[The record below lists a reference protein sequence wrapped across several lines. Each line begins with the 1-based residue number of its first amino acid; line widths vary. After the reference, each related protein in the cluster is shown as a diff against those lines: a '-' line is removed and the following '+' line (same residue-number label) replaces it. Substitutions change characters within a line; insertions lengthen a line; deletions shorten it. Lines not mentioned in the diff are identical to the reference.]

1 MSRHWRHQCRGRYET
16 LILFFCEELT
26 MTTVHV
32 VQRFLTILAIP
43 LLVTLPLAAQNQVR
57 ILQSNAA
64 GDRVHIID
72 PVTNKVVGE
81 IPGIEAAHGVTASPD
96 ASRIYVSNEADDTLD
111 VADARTLKVIKKI
124 PLSGRP
130 NNISIS
136 PDGRRVYVGIRQ
148 AVGNNPGVADVIDTA
163 SLAKI
168 KSIRT
173 EGPVHNLYVTPDGKN
188 VVAGDA
194 SENGYVSVLDTQ
206 TDAPAWSVKLGHN
219 IRPMAMSK
227 NPDGSTRSVFV
238 QIGTFNGFVV
248 VDFKTRKEVAR
259 ITLPKLAAGRIP
271 LITGSSE
278 SHGLAVT
285 SDQKILV
292 VCSRLNNALY
302 SYSLPDLKLLGTANL
317 SGKGAAWVTLT
328 PDGKRAYVAD
338 PVGNSTL
345 VVDIPTM
352 KEVAKIP
359 VGQVPKRNHT
369 MVIPARSTN
378 E

>member
-1 MSRHWRHQCRGRYET
+1 
-16 LILFFCEELT
+16 

-32 VQRFLTILAIP
+32 VQRCLTPLVIL
-43 LLVTLPLAAQNQVR
+43 LLLALPLAGQNQVR

-64 GDRVHIID
+64 GDRVDIID

-81 IPGIEAAHGVTASPD
+81 ILGIEAAHGITASPD
-96 ASRIYVSNEADDTLD
+96 ATRIYVSNEADETLD
-111 VADARTLKVIKKI
+111 VADAKTLKVTKKI
-124 PLSGRP
+124 PLSGHP
-130 NNISIS
+130 NNIAIS
-136 PDGRRVYVGIRQ
+136 PDGRRVYVGIHQ
-148 AVGNNPGVADVIDTA
+148 KVGDNPGVADVIDTA
-163 SLAKI
+163 SLSKI

-173 EGPVHNLYVTPDGKN
+173 EGPVHNIYVTPDGKN
-188 VVAGDA
+188 VVAGDG
-194 SENGYVSVLDTQ
+194 SDHGYVSVLDTQ
-206 TDAPAWSVKLGHN
+206 TDAPAWSVKLEHS
-219 IRPMAMSK
+219 IRPMAISK
-227 NPDGSTRSVFV
+227 NPDGSTRSIFV
-238 QIGTFNGFVV
+238 QVGDFNGFAVI
-248 VDFKTRKEVAR
+248 DFKARKEVAR
-259 ITLPKLAAGRIP
+259 ITLPNISPGRIP
-271 LITGSSE
+271 MINGSAE

-285 SDQKILV
+285 ADQKILI

-302 SYSLPDLKLLGTANL
+302 SYSLPDLKLVGTADL

-369 MVIPARSTN
+369 MVIPARAATN
-378 E
+378 

>member
-1 MSRHWRHQCRGRYET
+1 
-16 LILFFCEELT
+16 

-32 VQRFLTILAIP
+32 LQRCLTPLVIL
-43 LLVTLPLAAQNQVR
+43 LLLALPLAGQNQVR

-64 GDRVHIID
+64 GDRVDIID

-81 IPGIEAAHGVTASPD
+81 ILGIEAAHGITASPD
-96 ASRIYVSNEADDTLD
+96 ATRIYVSNEADETLD
-111 VADARTLKVIKKI
+111 VADAKTLKVTKKI
-124 PLSGRP
+124 PLSGHP
-130 NNISIS
+130 NNIAIS
-136 PDGRRVYVGIRQ
+136 PDGRRVYVGIHQ
-148 AVGNNPGVADVIDTA
+148 KVGDNPGVADVIDTA
-163 SLAKI
+163 SLSKI

-173 EGPVHNLYVTPDGKN
+173 EGPVHNIYVTPDGKN
-188 VVAGDA
+188 VVAGDG
-194 SENGYVSVLDTQ
+194 SDHGYVSVLDTQ
-206 TDAPAWSVKLGHN
+206 TDAPAWSVKLEHS
-219 IRPMAMSK
+219 IRPMAISK
-227 NPDGSTRSVFV
+227 NPDGSTRSIFV
-238 QIGTFNGFVV
+238 QVGDFNGFAVI
-248 VDFKTRKEVAR
+248 DFKARKEVAR
-259 ITLPKLAAGRIP
+259 ITLPNIAPGRIP
-271 LITGSSE
+271 MINGSAE

-285 SDQKILV
+285 ADQKILI

-302 SYSLPDLKLLGTANL
+302 SYSLPDLKLVGTADL

-369 MVIPARSTN
+369 MVIPARAATN
-378 E
+378 

>member
-1 MSRHWRHQCRGRYET
+1 MKTNYMIQRCLMS
-16 LILFFCEELT
+16 
-26 MTTVHV
+26 
-32 VQRFLTILAIP
+32 LAI
-43 LLVTLPLAAQNQVR
+43 LLFTLPLAAQNQVR

-81 IPGIEAAHGVTASPD
+81 ILGIEAAHGITASPD

-111 VADARTLKVIKKI
+111 VADAATLKVIKKI
-124 PLSGRP
+124 PLSGHP
-130 NNISIS
+130 NNIAIA

-148 AVGNNPGVADVIDTA
+148 KVGDNPGVADVIDTA
-163 SLAKI
+163 SLSKV

-188 VVAGDA
+188 VVAGDG
-194 SENGYVSVLDTQ
+194 SNNGYVSVLDTQ
-206 TDAPAWSVKLGHN
+206 TDAPAWSVQFPHSS
-219 IRPMAMSK
+219 IRPMAISK

-238 QIGTFNGFVV
+238 QIGDFNGFVV

-259 ITLPKLAAGRIP
+259 IELPKLAPGKIP
-271 LITGSSE
+271 LINGSSE

-285 SDQKILV
+285 ADQKILLV
-292 VCSRLNNALY
+292 NSRLNNALY

-317 SGKGAAWVTLT
+317 SGKGAAWITLT

-338 PVGNSTL
+338 PVGNNTL

-369 MVIPARSTN
+369 MVIPGRASN
-378 E
+378 N

>member
-1 MSRHWRHQCRGRYET
+1 
-16 LILFFCEELT
+16 
-26 MTTVHV
+26 MTTINV
-32 VQRFLTILAIP
+32 VRHCLTLLAI
-43 LLVTLPLAAQNQVR
+43 LLLLALPVAAQNQVR

-81 IPGIEAAHGVTASPD
+81 IPGIETAHGITASPD
-96 ASRIYVSNEADDTLD
+96 GSRIYVSNEADETLD
-111 VADARTLKVIKKI
+111 VADARTMKVIKKI
-124 PLSGRP
+124 PLSARP
-130 NNISIS
+130 NNIAIS

-148 AVGNNPGVADVIDTA
+148 PVGNNPGVADVIDTA
-163 SLAKI
+163 SLSKI

-194 SENGYVSVLDTQ
+194 TDKGYVSVLDTQ
-206 TDAPAWSVKLGHN
+206 TDAPAWSVKLDHS
-219 IRPMAMSK
+219 IRPMAISK
-227 NPDGSTRSVFV
+227 NPDGSTRSIFV
-238 QIGTFNGFVV
+238 QVGDFNGFVV
-248 VDFKTRKEVAR
+248 VDFKTRKEAAR
-259 ITLPKLAAGRIP
+259 ITLPKLPPGRVP
-271 LITGSSE
+271 MITGSAE

-285 SDQKILV
+285 ADQTTLV

-302 SYSLPDLKLLGTANL
+302 SYSLPDLKLVGRADL

-328 PDGKRAYVAD
+328 PDGKRAYIAD

-352 KEVAKIP
+352 KEIAKIP

-369 MVIPARSTN
+369 MVIPGRASN

>member
-1 MSRHWRHQCRGRYET
+1 M
-16 LILFFCEELT
+16 
-26 MTTVHV
+26 MTTINV
-32 VQRFLTILAIP
+32 VRRCLTLLAILL
-43 LLVTLPLAAQNQVR
+43 LLVLPVAAQNQVR

-81 IPGIEAAHGVTASPD
+81 IPGIETAHGITASPD
-96 ASRIYVSNEADDTLD
+96 GSRIYVSNEADETLD
-111 VADARTLKVIKKI
+111 VADARTMKVIKKI
-124 PLSGRP
+124 PLSARP
-130 NNISIS
+130 NNIAIS

-148 AVGNNPGVADVIDTA
+148 PVGNNPGVADVIDTA
-163 SLAKI
+163 SLSKI

-194 SENGYVSVLDTQ
+194 TDKGYVSVLDTQ
-206 TDAPAWSVKLGHN
+206 TDAPAWSVKLDHS
-219 IRPMAMSK
+219 IRPMAISK
-227 NPDGSTRSVFV
+227 NPDGSTRSIFV
-238 QIGTFNGFVV
+238 QVGDFNGFVV
-248 VDFKTRKEVAR
+248 VDFKTRKEAAR
-259 ITLPKLAAGRIP
+259 ITLPKLPPGRVP
-271 LITGSSE
+271 MITGSAE

-285 SDQKILV
+285 ADQTTLV

-302 SYSLPDLKLLGTANL
+302 SYSLPDLKLVGRADL

-328 PDGKRAYVAD
+328 PDGKRAYIAD

-352 KEVAKIP
+352 KEIAKIP

-369 MVIPARSTN
+369 MVIPGRASN